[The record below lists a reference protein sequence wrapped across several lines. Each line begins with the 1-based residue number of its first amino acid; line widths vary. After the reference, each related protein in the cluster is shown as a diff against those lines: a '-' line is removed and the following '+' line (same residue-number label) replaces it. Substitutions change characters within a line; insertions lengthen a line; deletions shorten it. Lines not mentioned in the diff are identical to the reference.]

1 MSDVKWIKI
10 STSIF
15 DDEKFDAIRTMPD
28 GNDIQLVWF
37 KLLCLAGRCNE
48 NGFLMLTRELPYTD
62 EMLASH
68 FRMDVGVVQR
78 ALSIF
83 QKLEMVEVIDNI
95 YMVSNWAK
103 HQSADRLD
111 EIRRKDRER
120 KRLAKEKQVES
131 AKEIEE
137 KTDSAENPRKFHG
150 DCSSSSSE
158 SEVLC
163 LGDSYESNN
172 TNNLN
177 NESINSNSHIN
188 TINRIID
195 AWNLLSDIGIKP
207 IRSVTQGSKRN
218 EMLRARI
225 REYGEDAVLEA
236 IENIRKSDFLQGKN
250 NRGWMITFDWFIL
263 PSNFP
268 KVLEGNYDNPV
279 RGKNSYNK
287 GNKELRGADAFMAI
301 AIGDL

>member
-120 KRLAKEKQVES
+120 KRLAKEKQVGS

-137 KTDSAENPRKFHG
+137 KADSAENPRKFHG

-158 SEVLC
+158 SEVLG

-172 TNNLN
+172 SNNSN
-177 NESINSNSHIN
+177 NESINNNSHIN
-188 TINRIID
+188 TINRIIG

-207 IRSVTQGSKRN
+207 IRNVTPGSKRN
-218 EMLRARI
+218 EQLRARI
-225 REYGEDAVLEA
+225 REYGEDAILEA

-279 RGKNSYNK
+279 RGQGGYNNS
-287 GNKELRGADAFMAI
+287 NKELRGADAFMAI